1 MAELYPEF
9 VDTVQEQLGERLLV
23 IAEHESVEHAA
34 ELGILPEGIAS
45 KILKDQSERIR
56 QIKQHELSSALVI
69 EKDELL
75 PKVSFLKDED
85 ESVLTTISGYL
96 RAKTVPRGTSIIKQ
110 GQEGDSMFLIAR
122 GVAKVMIEEGESEK
136 HVNTLYAGDI
146 VGESARLH
154 GKPRNATVRAAT
166 PCSMYVL
173 KRADLD
179 KIFRVYP
186 SIKAAVEEVD
196 KERIGAGS

>member
-1 MAELYPEF
+1 VAELYPEF

-122 GVAKVMIEEGESEK
+122 GVAKVMSQK
-136 HVNTLYAGDI
+136 NT
-146 VGESARLH
+146 
-154 GKPRNATVRAAT
+154 
-166 PCSMYVL
+166 
-173 KRADLD
+173 
-179 KIFRVYP
+179 
-186 SIKAAVEEVD
+186 
-196 KERIGAGS
+196 